1 MLFLGTLCRY
11 LKKSF
16 IILSGKKL
24 KKCRRFGYG
33 RQFLDDSDIG
43 AVAGAL
49 RGDLITAGP
58 LVEKF
63 EEDLANYFGCRNVTV
78 CNSGT
83 SALYIASKALG
94 VCSKSVVIV
103 PSQTFL
109 ATASVPHLLGAEVV
123 FCDVDPISGLMT
135 PNDLLIAISKCKKLF
150 PERSLQAV
158 YAVHMNGHPANVQ
171 ELSKITASLG
181 VCLIEDACHAIG
193 GSTSKNEKGEFYK
206 VGSCK
211 WSDAATFSF
220 HPVKNLTTG
229 EGGAVSFRSS
239 NADITAKLIRNHGIS
254 YSSRN
259 QNTLPLAPHGQWSHF
274 LVEPS
279 LNFRIPDILCAL
291 GISQL
296 KKLDTWVQ
304 RREQIYE
311 MYRGGFTGVES
322 VKLVGAAKWA
332 KPAWHLAAIH
342 MDFTSL
348 RVSKRKLFE
357 QLEEVGIKSQVHY
370 QPLHLQPYWID
381 RYGQYELPGA
391 SKYYSSVMS
400 LPLFVGLENEDIEF
414 VIKYITSCIR

>member
-1 MLFLGTLCRY
+1 MKT
-11 LKKSF
+11 S
-16 IILSGKKL
+16 
-24 KKCRRFGYG
+24 RRFGYG
-33 RQFLDDSDIG
+33 RQFLDDSDIE
-43 AVAGAL
+43 AVVTAL
-49 RGDLITAGP
+49 KGDLITAGP

-63 EEDLANYFGCRNVTV
+63 EEELADYFGCRNVTV
-78 CNSGT
+78 CNTGT

-135 PNDLLIAISKCKKLF
+135 PHDLSIAVSKCNKLF

-158 YAVHMNGHPANVQ
+158 YVVHMNGHPANVQ
-171 ELSKITASLG
+171 ELSEISTSAG
-181 VCLIEDACHAIG
+181 ACLIEDACHAIG
-193 GSTSKNEKGEFYK
+193 GSMSKNEKGDFYK
-206 VGSCK
+206 IGSCK

-239 NADITAKLIRNHGIS
+239 NADIKAKLIRNHGIN
-254 YSSRN
+254 YSSSN
-259 QNTLPLAPHGQWSHF
+259 QNTLPLAPYGQWSHF
-274 LVEPS
+274 LIEPS

-296 KKLDTWVQ
+296 KKLDKWVE
-304 RREQIYE
+304 RRKQIYE
-311 MYRGGFTGVES
+311 MYRQNFVGVEA
-322 VKLVGAAKWA
+322 VKLVDAAKWA

-381 RYGQYELPGA
+381 RYGHYELPGA
-391 SKYYSSVMS
+391 SSYYKSVMS
-400 LPLFVGLENEDIEF
+400 LPLFVGLENEDVEF
-414 VIKYITSCIR
+414 IIKNVKASIR